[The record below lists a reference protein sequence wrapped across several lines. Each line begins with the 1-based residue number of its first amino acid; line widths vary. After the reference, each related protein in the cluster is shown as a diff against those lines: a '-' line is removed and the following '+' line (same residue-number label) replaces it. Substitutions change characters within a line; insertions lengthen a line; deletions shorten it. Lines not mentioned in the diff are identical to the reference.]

1 MTKKP
6 DPVNFYYSL
15 DKFADEQGGRT
26 KLTVLLQKRTRE
38 LIKGLPRLVDI
49 NSDDPVQIA
58 LEELFQGKIEL
69 AETFSELDMKTD
81 EADEEKNALS
91 EI

>member
-1 MTKKP
+1 MIKKP
-6 DPVNFYYSL
+6 DPINFYYSL
-15 DKFADEQGGRT
+15 DKFADEQGGST

-81 EADEEKNALS
+81 DANEEKNALS